1 MHTVRPKA
9 AEIRGEL
16 GAKVA
21 DLQALVE
28 AKEAELEK
36 FKFDED
42 LKRQQRIKALTAALT
57 VGVPQTTADLNK
69 YIRDAEYY
77 PAEVRAHMNEQIK
90 VLADMCGDYL
100 SRI

>member
-1 MHTVRPKA
+1 MFTDSSAKDQK
-9 AEIRGEL
+9 L
-16 GAKVA
+16 GTKVA
-21 DLQALVE
+21 DLEAQVE